1 MLIDMRIR
9 RAAGV
14 IIGKYGRVNKDTG
27 QPYTWTQAVA
37 LASYREPELTEDEL
51 LVASE
56 YAEAALRFREI
67 AAQAVGHV
75 ERYVDPETGR
85 IRYRDAEGK
94 EPLTVQD
101 LIDAAGLGPFEHRRN
116 G

>member
-1 MLIDMRIR
+1 MPIDMRIR

-14 IIGKYGRVNKDTG
+14 IIGKYGRINKDTG

-37 LASYREPELTEDEL
+37 LASYREPELTEDQ
-51 LVASE
+51 LVIASE
-56 YAEAALRFREI
+56 YAEAALRFKEI
-67 AAQAVGHV
+67 AAQAMGRV
-75 ERYVDPETGR
+75 ERVTDPETGR
-85 IRYRDAEGK
+85 ISYRDVDGA
-94 EPLTVQD
+94 EPLTIQD